1 MSYGENGFT
10 SATEVDT
17 QGNCAGFPC
26 CTGRRAWFPRH
37 KSVGIPIRIP
47 SANCS
52 AEVLERPLVFR
63 LLPKGELALGA
74 NIMPK
79 QEAMAR
85 LPGVRA
91 ATYKRTLLF
100 YADSSL
106 SFEEVAESLSDVR
119 AQLPRWDILVVT
131 PGTSQPCEQWLDAHS
146 GPAELRGE
154 AR

>member
-1 MSYGENGFT
+1 MGKTASRQRLRWILRAIALVFLVALGT
-10 SATEVDT
+10 
-17 QGNCAGFPC
+17 
-26 CTGRRAWFPRH
+26 RAWFPRH
-37 KSVGIPIRIP
+37 KSVGIPIRLP
-47 SANCS
+47 SASCS
-52 AEVLERPLVFR
+52 AEVLERPLIFR
-63 LLPKGELALGA
+63 VLPNGELALGA
-74 NIMPK
+74 DIMPK

-85 LPGVRA
+85 LPGIRV

-131 PGTSQPCEQWLDAHS
+131 PGTSQPCEHWLNAHS